1 MALSEKRNKKSLL
14 NANWVREGTTIV
26 SVIGIWWVQ
35 LSIWIFSEHLV
46 RNINVKS
53 NDKKID

>member
-1 MALSEKRNKKSLL
+1 MALSEKEIKKF
-14 NANWVREGTTIV
+14 ANWVKVGTAIV

-46 RNINVKS
+46 RKINVKS